1 MDPPPQPL
9 SQNVKTNRGFYHPIT
24 GELLCPAGLDYKDAE
39 QVFLAPLFSFD
50 VTYWVCFFSV
60 RKKLANGDIGVSG
73 DQWPL
78 LLYEDQKYDP
88 DEPWDGLF
96 RCKLLVWV
104 SFIHYLMT
112 RAYFGV
118 NRRIN
123 ISSHHPVPSRKKWR
137 QLDWGML
144 VYMGWLALL
153 QHLWLT

>member
-1 MDPPPQPL
+1 M
-9 SQNVKTNRGFYHPIT
+9 
-24 GELLCPAGLDYKDAE
+24 
-39 QVFLAPLFSFD
+39 
-50 VTYWVCFFSV
+50 

-112 RAYFGV
+112 PAYFGV

-123 ISSHHPVPSRKKWR
+123 ISSHHPVPSRKK
-137 QLDWGML
+137 
-144 VYMGWLALL
+144 
-153 QHLWLT
+153 